1 MKRFRIG
8 NDLYITWAIYR
19 DGEAESFEGKTLKL
33 LMRTMSEEIEVTDY
47 TIDGNILKWTFYGKD
62 QTRTTTYTFTLI
74 ENDGEE
80 GMYTVDACK
89 ALRLVKCT
97 CEVDETCCDFTVNE
111 DSDIGD
117 SSVDED
123 SNINIGQIEGGTS
136 TNDSYFDG
144 YNSVTSIIDIPV
156 DKWLVVASIN
166 ESATLSLSEEM
177 TDGRELR
184 VVVNNTSENDI
195 TVTLPN
201 EITLTINRG
210 QHGYIDIIYAGG
222 TYYFTI
228 ISQGTG
234 NGGDN
239 EDDEGAEDTYFQFAK
254 STLWVDN
261 TTNEVT
267 QEITSNT
274 NWALE

>member
-8 NDLYITWAIYR
+8 NDLDITWAIYR

-33 LMRTMSEEIEVTDY
+33 LMRSFSEEIEVTDF

-89 ALRLVKCT
+89 ALQLVKCT
-97 CEVDETCCDFTVNE
+97 CEADETDSNCTVDE

-117 SSVDED
+117 TSVDED
-123 SNINIGQIEGGTS
+123 SNINIGQIEGESTS
-136 TNDSYFDG
+136 TDNSYFTG
-144 YNSVTSIIDIPV
+144 YNSVTSLTDIPV

-177 TDGRELR
+177 TDGSELQII
-184 VVVNNTSENDI
+184 VNNTSTSEI

-201 EITLTINRG
+201 GMTLTIDSTQRG
-210 QHGYIDIIYAGG
+210 EIDIIYAGG
-222 TYYFTI
+222 TYYYKLRL
-228 ISQGTG
+228 
-234 NGGDN
+234 
-239 EDDEGAEDTYFQFAK
+239 DEGKD
-254 STLWVDN
+254 
-261 TTNEVT
+261 
-267 QEITSNT
+267 
-274 NWALE
+274 